1 MTEMYC
7 DQSLIKKIIPH
18 RDPFLFIDTVIAYQA
33 QEKIMA
39 EKFLAAEAPFFRGHF
54 PGKPIM
60 PGVLVTEALAQASG
74 LLMGLTWYENRSS
87 NDFRHQNLYLASVD
101 MKFVSPAQ
109 PEETLRLTSTLQ
121 KRFGNLARF
130 SVQATVAT
138 RSIATGTLA
147 LGFAI
152 Y

>member
-1 MTEMYC
+1 MTEIYC
-7 DQSLIKKIIPH
+7 DLSLIKTIIPH
-18 RDPFLFIDTVIAYQA
+18 RDPFLFVDRVVFFQA
-33 QEKIMA
+33 AEKIVA
-39 EKFLAAEAPFFRGHF
+39 EKFLAVEAPFFRGHF

-74 LLMGLTWYENRSS
+74 LLMGLTWHENRPS

-130 SVQATVAT
+130 SVHATAAT
-138 RSIATGTLA
+138 RSIATGRLA
-147 LGFAI
+147 LGLAI
-152 Y
+152 H